1 MTVHSDLQKAVA
13 SAQSAKG
20 TYLMAASS
28 TEDTSAKQRYE
39 AMANEMD
46 NHLSYLSSRL
56 QYLNSSNSFNQSEID

>member
-1 MTVHSDLQKAVA
+1 LTVQSDLQKAVA

-39 AMANEMD
+39 AMAGEMD
-46 NHLSYLSSRL
+46 SHLSYLSSRL
-56 QYLNSSNSFNQSEID
+56 QYLNSSNSFNQSQID

>member
-1 MTVHSDLQKAVA
+1 MTVQSDLQKAVA

-46 NHLSYLSSRL
+46 SHLSYLSSRL
-56 QYLNSSNSFNQSEID
+56 QYLNSSNSFNQSQID

>member
-1 MTVHSDLQKAVA
+1 MTVQSDLQKAVA

-39 AMANEMD
+39 AMAGEMD
-46 NHLSYLSSRL
+46 SHLSYLSSRL
-56 QYLNSSNSFNQSEID
+56 QYLNSSNSFNQSQID